1 MFEFFKRLVS
11 VTNRRGSEDV
21 VFLVNLPEIS
31 APPTTLTA
39 LRSADSCVAV
49 APSVELDPAPAD
61 HPMPAPQ
68 RRRKPSRRSMVLT
81 PHESSLASHRAR
93 LLAMRLEHLN
103 ICPPPRCRQLAAVG
117 IQTAGDLIYSD
128 LSKVAATFRNPQR
141 AERAIRRYRA
151 AIKLALGI
159 ESMMPRDALLL
170 VAIHRRSVASL
181 ARESAAQLHRDL
193 ERFSLSS
200 RGSKL
205 IGHRSVPSLRRVK
218 TWVASCREMVESA
231 SAGTPHMTQQV
242 A

>member
-1 MFEFFKRLVS
+1 MFEFLKRFMS
-11 VTNRRGSEDV
+11 STPRRSADV
-21 VFLVNLPEIS
+21 VFLVDLPEIT
-31 APPTTLTA
+31 AP
-39 LRSADSCVAV
+39 VAV
-49 APSVELDPAPAD
+49 TLRATEHSTASQPSTGPATAPSGRPARIPSR
-61 HPMPAPQ
+61 Q
-68 RRRKPSRRSMVLT
+68 RKAGRRKMVPT
-81 PHESSLASHRAR
+81 PHESALASHRAR

-103 ICPPPRCRQLAAVG
+103 LCPATRCRQLAAIG
-117 IQTAGDLIYSD
+117 IQTAGDLVYGD
-128 LSKVAATFRNPQR
+128 LSQIAKSFGSPDR

-159 ESMMPRDALLL
+159 DSMMPRDALLL

-205 IGHRSVPSLRRVK
+205 VGQRSVPSLRRVK
-218 TWVASCREMVESA
+218 TWVANCREMVEA
-231 SAGTPHMTQQV
+231 TSAGAPQI

>member
-1 MFEFFKRLVS
+1 MFEFFKRWTS
-11 VTNRRGSEDV
+11 STRRRGDDV
-21 VFLVNLPEIS
+21 VFLVNLPDIP
-31 APPTTLTA
+31 APPA
-39 LRSADSCVAV
+39 VRSAHRSAEPRAEALPNAEHV
-49 APSVELDPAPAD
+49 APQSGRPARI
-61 HPMPAPQ
+61 
-68 RRRKPSRRSMVLT
+68 RRRSTGRRDLVPT
-81 PHESSLASHRAR
+81 PHESSLALHRAR

-103 ICPPPRCRQLAAVG
+103 LCPATRCHQLAAVG
-117 IQTAGDLIYSD
+117 IQTAGDLVYGNP
-128 LSKVAATFRNPQR
+128 SKVAGIFRNQQR

-159 ESMMPRDALLL
+159 DSMMPRDALLL

-218 TWVASCREMVESA
+218 TWVANCREMVEAA
-231 SAGTPHMTQQV
+231 SAGSPHI
-242 A
+242 ARHAA

>member
-11 VTNRRGSEDV
+11 SSPRRNDDV
-21 VFLVNLPEIS
+21 VLLVDLPELH
-31 APPTTLTA
+31 APPATQRSVAAGSLSEPATTPC
-39 LRSADSCVAV
+39 ADV
-49 APSVELDPAPAD
+49 PARTRA
-61 HPMPAPQ
+61 
-68 RRRKPSRRSMVLT
+68 RRRKTGRQHIAPT
-81 PHESSLASHRAR
+81 PFESALASHRAR

-103 ICPPPRCRQLAAVG
+103 LCPPTRCSQLAAIG
-117 IQTAGDLIYSD
+117 IITAGDLVYSEPV
-128 LSKVAATFRNPQR
+128 KVAATFRSPER

-170 VAIHRRSVASL
+170 VAIHRRSVASV

-205 IGHRSVPSLRRVK
+205 IGGRNVPSLRRVK
-218 TWVASCREMVESA
+218 SWVASCREMVEAA
-231 SAGTPHMTQQV
+231 SARSPQMARQ
-242 A
+242 AA